1 MHKTG
6 ARKMDKSDEEFNN
19 FQLEEY
25 KNISQAHFKTIE
37 TISIFFRHYL
47 LIMSI
52 PIIVAGFFVQ
62 VKEPTKSFAQY
73 YQIFAIVLIII
84 ASIGVCMLG
93 YIIVL
98 RMDGVLY
105 ARTVNGVRK
114 YFYNK
119 ISKDFERIIN
129 TKVLPYVTTRPPYF
143 EPKFFGPVIAC
154 FSVINAT
161 YFSFGCTILSFN
173 GVIRAISKELFTITP
188 ILSFFI
194 FFLFQILL
202 YIGFAYNREFS
213 YLKSS
218 YKIGVDIDGVLNK
231 HREKFCELLK
241 KNTGKDLLPENIKI
255 IPVHDNPELNISR
268 EDEKKVFNDPEY
280 WIDMPKIDNAIDI
293 LNKIKNIFH
302 LKVLIFTYRDW
313 PQLKNEED
321 YIKNNW
327 EKTICSY
334 YNHLG
339 LNNLIKRIEILDF
352 YIFKKNIDKIT
363 RLWLFENGIKF
374 PHSFKKHNNDVKL
387 IIEKGNEEIKE
398 PSQMFK
404 NRFCISSKNNIKFFV
419 EDDLRKAIK
428 LSYICDFIFL
438 LDHPYNQEKSIPNN
452 VFRVKSW
459 EEIYRKI
466 RELI

>member
-1 MHKTG
+1 MYDFK
-6 ARKMDKSDEEFNN
+6 EEFDA

-47 LIMSI
+47 LVMSI
-52 PIIVAGFFVQ
+52 PIIGAGFFVQ
-62 VKEPTKSFAQY
+62 VREPTKYFAQY
-73 YQIFAIVLIII
+73 YQIFASILIII
-84 ASIGVCMLG
+84 AAIGVCMLG

-105 ARTVNGVRK
+105 ARTVNGIRK

-119 ISKDFERIIN
+119 TNKDFESIIK
-129 TKVLPYVTTRPPYF
+129 TKVLPYATTRPPYY

-161 YFSFGCTILSFN
+161 YFSFGCTILGFN
-173 GVIRAISKELFTITP
+173 GVIRVISKELFTITP

-194 FFLFQILL
+194 FLLLQILL

-218 YKIGVDIDGVLNK
+218 IIGVDIDGVLNK

-241 KNTGKDLLPENIKI
+241 KNTGKDLSPENITI
-255 IPVHDNPELNISR
+255 IPVHENPKLSISR
-268 EDEKKVFNDPEY
+268 EDEKLVFNDSEY
-280 WIDMPKIDNAIDI
+280 WITLPKIKGAIET
-293 LNKIKNIFH
+293 LNKIKNLFH
-302 LKVLIFTYRDW
+302 LNVFIFTYRDW
-313 PQLKNEED
+313 PQLKNEEN
-321 YIKNNW
+321 YIKNEW
-327 EKTICSY
+327 KESIRSY
-334 YNHLG
+334 CNRLG
-339 LNNLIKRIEILDF
+339 LKNLIQRIEILDF
-352 YIFKKNIDKIT
+352 CIFKKNIIDKIT
-363 RLWLFENGIKF
+363 RLWLFENGIEF
-374 PHSFKKHNNDVKL
+374 PRSFKSHNNYVKL
-387 IIEKGNEEIKE
+387 IIEKGYEEITE
-398 PSQMFK
+398 PYQMFR
-404 NRFCISSKNNIKFFV
+404 NRFYESSKNNIKFFV

-438 LDHPYNQEKSIPNN
+438 LDHPYNQEKSLPNN

-459 EEIYRKI
+459 DEIYRKI

>member
-1 MHKTG
+1 
-6 ARKMDKSDEEFNN
+6 MDKFDK

-52 PIIVAGFFVQ
+52 PIIVAGFFMRVE
-62 VKEPTKSFAQY
+62 EPTKYFKQY
-73 YQIFAIVLIII
+73 HQIFASILIII
-84 ASIGVCMLG
+84 FLIGICMLA

-119 ISKDFERIIN
+119 INKDFERIIK
-129 TKVLPYVTTRPPYF
+129 TKILPYATTRPPYY
-143 EPKFFGPVIAC
+143 EPSFFFPVVFC
-154 FSVINAT
+154 FIIINTA
-161 YFSFGCTILSFN
+161 YFVFGITIWIFN
-173 GVIRAISKELFTITP
+173 GEIEIISKNLFTIGP
-188 ILSFFI
+188 IIAFLISILSQGFM
-194 FFLFQILL
+194 
-202 YIGFAYNREFS
+202 YIYYYARNRETS

-218 YKIGVDIDGVLNK
+218 IIGVDIDGVLNK

-241 KNTGKDLLPENIKI
+241 KNTGKNLFPENITI
-255 IPVHDNPELNISR
+255 IPIHENPKLNVTK
-268 EDEKKVFNDPEY
+268 EEEKKVFNDPEY
-280 WIDMPKIDNAIDI
+280 WIDMPKIDGAIKT
-293 LNKIKNIFH
+293 LNKIKNLFR
-302 LKVLIFTYRDW
+302 LKVFIFTFRDW

-321 YIKNNW
+321 FIKSNW
-327 EKTICSY
+327 KKTIHSY
-334 YNHLG
+334 YNRLG
-339 LNNLIKRIEILDF
+339 LNNLIKRIEMLDF

-374 PHSFKKHNNDVKL
+374 PRSFKKYNNNVKL
-387 IIEKGNEEIKE
+387 IIEKGNEEVTE
-398 PSQMFK
+398 PREMLK
-404 NRFCISSKNNIKFFV
+404 NRFYESSKNNIKFFV
-419 EDDLRKAIK
+419 EDDLRKAVK

-438 LDHPYNQEKSIPNN
+438 LDHPYNQEKNLPNN

>member
-1 MHKTG
+1 
-6 ARKMDKSDEEFNN
+6 MDKFNQEFDK

-37 TISIFFRHYL
+37 TISIFFRYYL

-52 PIIVAGFFVQ
+52 PIIIAGFFVKPEALEIY
-62 VKEPTKSFAQY
+62 VEGY
-73 YQIFAIVLIII
+73 YQIFALLLIII
-84 ASIGVCMLG
+84 SLLGCGMLG
-93 YIIVL
+93 WVIIL

-119 ISKDFERIIN
+119 INKNFERIIN
-129 TKVLPYVTTRPPYF
+129 TKVLPHATTRPPYF

-154 FSVINAT
+154 FSLINAT

-173 GVIRAISKELFTITP
+173 GVIKAISKELFTITP
-188 ILSFFI
+188 IFSFFI
-194 FFLFQILL
+194 FILLQILL
-202 YIGFAYNREFS
+202 YKLFADNREFS

-218 YKIGVDIDGVLNK
+218 FIIGVDIDGVLNK

-241 KNTGKDLLPENIKI
+241 KNTGKDLLPENIKV
-255 IPVHDNPELNISR
+255 IPVHDNPKLNISR
-268 EDEKKVFNDPEY
+268 EDEKKVFNDPGY

-302 LKVLIFTYRDW
+302 LKVFIFTYRNW

-327 EKTICSY
+327 EKTKCSY
-334 YNHLG
+334 YNRLG
-339 LNNLIKRIEILDF
+339 LNNLVKRIEILDF

-374 PHSFKKHNNDVKL
+374 PRSFKKHNNDVKL
-387 IIEKGNEEIKE
+387 IIEKGSEDIKE
-398 PSQMFK
+398 PCQMFK
-404 NRFCISSKNNIKFFV
+404 NRFYESSKKNIKFFV

-438 LDHPYNQEKSIPNN
+438 LDHPYNQERNLPNN